1 MPVYT
6 PFSNS
11 RTQLG
16 REVTPGTPV
25 ASTVIWRGAFS
36 MIEDAR
42 ERVIVEEQIGAFT
55 QAERSYDAS
64 LLAHWNQPSTP
75 LTYEQV
81 VHILEAGVKTATP
94 TGAGPYVRS
103 YAYPFS
109 GTTVNTIKTYTIETG
124 SVSVASDQY
133 EMEYGFVE
141 DFEFSGTAN
150 ESWMMQSTWA
160 GRQMTQAAQTAS
172 LTVPT
177 VNDCMFNKTTLTI
190 DGTGGTVGLST
201 KSGVLMAANVR
212 VRTGLMPV
220 PVGDGNL
227 YFASH
232 KWTQPE
238 ITFSITL
245 ELEDASIVAQER
257 VFYRSNAVRLIRLD
271 NVGSATLGFRA
282 DLAAKYDNVGDYTN
296 SDGNTTVTLEGH
308 AVASSADSLAATF
321 MITNGIAAL

>member
-1 MPVYT
+1 MPTYS
-6 PFSNS
+6 PYSNS

-16 REVTPGTPV
+16 RESVPGTPV
-25 ASTVIWRGAFS
+25 PATVIWRGAFS

-42 ERVIVEEQIGAFT
+42 ERIIVEEQIGAFT
-55 QAERSYDAS
+55 QAERSYDAR

-94 TGAGPYVRS
+94 VGTGPYVRT
-103 YAYPFS
+103 YNYPYT

-124 SVSVASDQY
+124 SVSVASDQH
-133 EMEYGFVE
+133 EMEYSFVE

-150 ESWMMQSTWA
+150 ESWMMQSTWTA
-160 GRQMTQAAQTAS
+160 RQMTQAAQTAS

-177 VNDCMFNKTTLTI
+177 VNDCMFNKTLFYIDATTGTI
-190 DGTGGTVGLST
+190 GVSQ
-201 KSGVLMAANVR
+201 KAGVLMAANVR

-227 YFASH
+227 YFAAH

-257 VFYRSNAVRLIRLD
+257 VFWRNNVVRLIRLD
-271 NVGSATLGFRA
+271 NVGSAALGFRI
-282 DLAAKYDNVGDYTN
+282 DLAGKYDNVGDLTN
-296 SDGNTTVTLEGH
+296 SDGNTTVTFEGH

-321 MITNGIAAL
+321 AITNGIAAL